1 VHLTDEQGQEMERL
15 LVLRILGDATEEYSF
30 ALAELQQ
37 RDEFRRYMMRR
48 AESSGFTIEE
58 IAAATAQSAP
68 DVDAFLHDAAEAPAP
83 VVASAV
89 EDGPTDARELEIV
102 ASTELSAL
110 DEEGFLHDDVESAVD
125 ASGSADADRGYT
137 QEDDRSQA
145 EEGAADARELDDLT
159 DTIKHLTMQIGSDDG
174 DGNEVAAMAA
184 PETPDVPAI
193 TSWPW
198 NRS

>member
-15 LVLRILGDATEEYSF
+15 LVLRILGDATEEYSS

-48 AESSGFTIEE
+48 AESSGFTVEE

-68 DVDAFLHDAAEAPAP
+68 DVDAFLHDQGDPPAAVIASPA
-83 VVASAV
+83 
-89 EDGPTDARELEIV
+89 EDGAADARELEIV

-110 DEEGFLHDDVESAVD
+110 DEEGFLHDDAESAID
-125 ASGSADADRGYT
+125 AGGSADEDSGYT
-137 QEDDRSQA
+137 HEDGGSQA
-145 EEGAADARELDDLT
+145 EDGAADARELDDLT
-159 DTIKHLTMQIGSDDG
+159 DTIKHLTLQIGSDDG
-174 DGNEVAAMAA
+174 DGDEVAAMAA